1 MDRFSTSFP
10 LSSELPLHGGL
21 SQHDLSVR
29 ISRSR
34 GVLRC
39 AYSTYAFRDVGPSVF
54 SFDRLKDPSFCFMP
68 LPFPES
74 QALNTHSVE
83 FSSRLPSSPSIK
95 SDSAKRSYPPSSALS
110 CRITSDTD
118 LRLAVPETRTAPAPR
133 VERRRSDTADRIGAK
148 PVSLHHAAD
157 DVLGRTEAA

>member
-118 LRLAVPETRTAPAPR
+118 LRLPGTNAFNRTTNR
-133 VERRRSDTADRIGAK
+133 
-148 PVSLHHAAD
+148 
-157 DVLGRTEAA
+157 VLGNRSPAFRPYFGPISP

>member
-118 LRLAVPETRTAPAPR
+118 LRLIVEPR
-133 VERRRSDTADRIGAK
+133 SWLQILDINSRRPPRLWKS
-148 PVSLHHAAD
+148 SLWLVAIPFRR
-157 DVLGRTEAA
+157 LIEAEHEE

>member
-118 LRLAVPETRTAPAPR
+118 LRLPGINRSASKKTHSGCETTIGPFVEAGRGSMRR
-133 VERRRSDTADRIGAK
+133 VVRRNTYLRL
-148 PVSLHHAAD
+148 P
-157 DVLGRTEAA
+157 

>member
-39 AYSTYAFRDVGPSVF
+39 AYSTYAYRNVGPSVC

-74 QALNTHSVE
+74 QALNSHSVE

-118 LRLAVPETRTAPAPR
+118 LRLLGPDKIWSLSPRGEHVDRTRECR
-133 VERRRSDTADRIGAK
+133 HRSSFHRESNHRG
-148 PVSLHHAAD
+148 
-157 DVLGRTEAA
+157 

>member
-118 LRLAVPETRTAPAPR
+118 LRLLVPDLAIVSGLPTIQASTSSQGSVVRSGPY
-133 VERRRSDTADRIGAK
+133 RRRHTAQFRLR
-148 PVSLHHAAD
+148 SS
-157 DVLGRTEAA
+157 